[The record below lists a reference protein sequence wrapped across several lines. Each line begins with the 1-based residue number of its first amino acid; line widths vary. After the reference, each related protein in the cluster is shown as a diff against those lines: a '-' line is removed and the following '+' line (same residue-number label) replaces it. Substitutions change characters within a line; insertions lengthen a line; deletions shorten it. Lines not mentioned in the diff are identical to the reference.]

1 MDEVW
6 LVSPRRRILA
16 VAAALGVAGT
26 LPDRPSAGDCA
37 AVRAAGAPTR

>member
-16 VAAALGVAGT
+16 VAVALGVAVAAARRQPVDGLA
-26 LPDRPSAGDCA
+26 LPA
-37 AVRAAGAPTR
+37 